1 MTKASVCQTTQS
13 APFLPSYSITLPHTH
28 THREHTHRDTR
39 RDTRPHTQCC
49 CMLANVSTYMH
60 TQCLFFCS
68 LASGSTSQCPVP
80 KQDTGCL
87 GSVCTRP
94 TPPLGQLTDPPY
106 KVHIFVLP
114 KSHWDCPVPSF
125 GNGPSLGTCE
135 TWVWP
140 SMHFSQCNVFSVQP
154 TVLLTHSLA
163 KPMNITSAP
172 IFKYLVEVLECPCT
186 LKYMPSMVC
195 LVPVIELL
203 GQQYTKWCQVP
214 CLCCLCLEIWSCSI
228 SPFELGHSQGLD
240 LALGFDKFVPCLEF
254 DPKCFTPD
262 LLWPPWQPTLL
273 QVLTE
278 DVAKNLLSD
287 PPSPHNA

>member
-1 MTKASVCQTTQS
+1 MFQ
-13 APFLPSYSITLPHTH
+13 HTC
-28 THREHTHRDTR
+28 THI
-39 RDTRPHTQCC
+39 
-49 CMLANVSTYMH
+49 S
-60 TQCLFFCS
+60 FFCS

-106 KVHIFVLP
+106 KVLIFVLP
-114 KSHWDCPVPSF
+114 KNPGIAQFQVLE
-125 GNGPSLGTCE
+125 LGHILE
-135 TWVWP
+135 HVKLGFDP
-140 SMHFSQCNVFSVQP
+140 PDILSQCNGFSVQP

-262 LLWPPWQPTLL
+262 LL
-273 QVLTE
+273 
-278 DVAKNLLSD
+278 
-287 PPSPHNA
+287 